1 MVLYT
6 VMSEAQIAA
15 VTKEILQVLN
25 GVWLRYLVKIFGSWA
40 QIYLIHLAEVT
51 TQIKEVLNGIL

>member
-15 VTKEILQVLN
+15 VTKEILQVLLN
-25 GVWLRYLVKIFGSWA
+25 IWKSGPDIK
-40 QIYLIHLAEVT
+40 YLIHSMTMVS
-51 TQIKEVLNGIL
+51 IGFVPVKDGIGC